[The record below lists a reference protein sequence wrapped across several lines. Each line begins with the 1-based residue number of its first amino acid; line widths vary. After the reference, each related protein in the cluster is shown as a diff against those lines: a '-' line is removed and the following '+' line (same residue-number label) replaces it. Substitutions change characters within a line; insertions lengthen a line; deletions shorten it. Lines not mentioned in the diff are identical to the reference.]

1 MGDSF
6 SMGPGLGQPVTTTI
20 FGRCRWEAIEK
31 HFQLFESPSFDETDG
46 QFSPNGKWIAYQ
58 SNESGRVEIYVQ
70 PFPGP
75 GHKTVISSVEASVRW
90 RQDGKEL
97 FYLAPDNRLMAV
109 PIRFDA
115 TGQSVEV
122 GTPVS
127 LFAPQFGGTPQ
138 RNFARH
144 YMVSR
149 DGQRFLMDTL
159 KEVTIPITVV
169 LNWKPKS

>member
-1 MGDSF
+1 
-6 SMGPGLGQPVTTTI
+6 
-20 FGRCRWEAIEK
+20 
-31 HFQLFESPSFDETDG
+31 
-46 QFSPNGKWIAYQ
+46 
-58 SNESGRVEIYVQ
+58 
-70 PFPGP
+70 
-75 GHKTVISSVEASVRW
+75 
-90 RQDGKEL
+90 
-97 FYLAPDNRLMAV
+97 MAV

-159 KEVTIPITVV
+159 KEVNIPITVV